1 MRLTEPLVRRRL
13 ALIDR
18 LSADGRYPR
27 WVLVTALMGIF
38 SVTFPVTVLSV
49 AIGDMAR
56 EFGVR
61 ETTMALV
68 VSVPFLLSGLA
79 LPITGKLGDLYGH
92 RVVFIYGFAL
102 ATVGAALTVFAPNA
116 LAVIACRTF
125 SQVVGS
131 ATIPAS
137 SALVLGVHAPD
148 ERTKAMGWWSFVA
161 AAAPAIGLVVGGLV
175 IDSIGWRLLF
185 GIQAVLSA
193 IAVVAAWIVLSET
206 TERKRVR
213 FDIAGAALLVLGAGG
228 LMGALDRGEAWGWTH
243 WSVYAGLVACV
254 VGLVGFTR
262 VERRTASPLIDLDLL
277 SNTAFRAP
285 LVSMAFFGAAYM
297 SGFVLA
303 PLMFQEVLGYSAAAT
318 SLFMG
323 LRPVSVSTGSAAV
336 GRLSDA
342 VGPRTTTIIG
352 TGLLSGSLLLLAF
365 GSSREAVWLM
375 CIAIALQGIA
385 NGTTQPALQA
395 AVSNAVDDEDL
406 GIAMASLRMAMQ
418 VGASLGISAL
428 SSIYGGVNE
437 AGRFGATFAAGAG
450 FAVIAVI
457 AARGVDARTEARAEA
472 ARARTAA

>member
-1 MRLTEPLVRRRL
+1 MRLGEVANRRRL
-13 ALIDR
+13 ALIGQLQD
-18 LSADGRYPR
+18 DGRYPR
-27 WVLVTALMGIF
+27 WVLVAALTGIF

-56 EFGVR
+56 EFDVR

-92 RVVFIYGFAL
+92 RKVFIYGFAL
-102 ATVGAALTVFAPNA
+102 ATVGAALTTFAPNA
-116 LAVIACRTF
+116 FAVIACRTF

-137 SALVLGVHAPD
+137 SALVLGVYAPED
-148 ERTKAMGWWSFVA
+148 RTKAMGWWSFVA

-175 IDSIGWRLLF
+175 IDSVGWRLLF
-185 GIQAVLSA
+185 AIQAVLSA
-193 IAVVAAWIVLSET
+193 VAVVAAWVILSET
-206 TERKRVR
+206 SERKRVR
-213 FDIAGAALLVLGAGG
+213 FDVAGAVLLVLGAGG

-243 WSVYAGLVACV
+243 WSVFAGLAATVI
-254 VGLVGFTR
+254 GLTGFVR
-262 VERRTASPLIDLDLL
+262 VERRTEAPLIDLDMLADP
-277 SNTAFRAP
+277 AFRSP

-323 LRPVSVSTGSAAV
+323 LRPVSVSTGSALV

-342 VGPRTTTIIG
+342 VGPRATTGIG
-352 TGLLSGSLLLLAF
+352 TGLLSVALLLLAF
-365 GSSREAVWLM
+365 GSAREAVWLM
-375 CIAIALQGIA
+375 CLAIAMQGVA

-395 AVSNAVDDEDL
+395 AISNAVADEDL

-418 VGASLGISAL
+418 VGASLGISVL

-437 AGRFGATFAAGAG
+437 PGRFGATFAAGAV
-450 FAVIAVI
+450 FALVAVV
-457 AARGVDARTEARAEA
+457 ASRGVDNRS
-472 ARARTAA
+472 TAAAAVAAPT